1 MADRI
6 SSDHPT
12 VSTIRAKAVSTP
24 TGWSIEIPPEAVAD
38 VTTDTEPTDGGSA
51 SDEPTDS
58 GSASDGP
65 TDDEPASNGSADV
78 IPTDDVVRVVCDDVE
93 RFARFDL
100 ALDDETTI
108 LRGVYDSPTHARSPG
123 KGTNRLTDWLESAG
137 IRDGGSVLLDV
148 IEPAFQY
155 GLRAPGTETVYT
167 AKQPPNES
175 LSSIAKDL
183 ESNR

>member
-12 VSTIRAKAVSTP
+12 VSTIRAKAVATP
-24 TGWSIEIPPEAVAD
+24 SGWRVEIPPEAVDDVSTDDVPAAD
-38 VTTDTEPTDGGSA
+38 VST
-51 SDEPTDS
+51 
-58 GSASDGP
+58 
-65 TDDEPASNGSADV
+65 ADV
-78 IPTDDVVRVVCDDVE
+78 PTGDIPTDDVVRVVCDDVE

-108 LRGVYDSPTHARSPG
+108 LRAVYDSPSHARSPG
-123 KGTNRLTDWLESAG
+123 EGTDRLGDWLESTG
-137 IRDGGSVLLDV
+137 FSDGGSVLLDV
-148 IEPAFQY
+148 IEPGFQY

-167 AKQPPNES
+167 AKQPPNDS
-175 LSSIAKDL
+175 LASIAEDL